1 MKVLVVKTSSMGD
14 VIHTLPALGD
24 AAAAI
29 PGIRFDWVVEEGFA
43 EIPAWHTA
51 VDRVIPFAF
60 RRWRKAPWRSW
71 RGGAWA
77 AYRTA
82 LQAETYDA
90 VIDAQGL
97 LKSAVLATRLARGPR
112 FGLDRQSAREPLAA
126 RFYDHKVPVA
136 KGQHAV
142 ERVRQLFAQALG
154 YAVPAAKGQYG
165 IAARFAGDGG
175 PPYLVFLHG
184 TTAAGKHWPEAY
196 WAELIA
202 LAGAAGWPVRLLWS
216 SAAEEARARR
226 LAAGM
231 AHVTVLP
238 RQNLTEVAGTLAG
251 AAGVVSVDTGLA
263 HLAAALDRPNVSLFG
278 PTDPGLVGGY
288 GADQLALRA
297 ADFPPVARV
306 TDPPHFA
313 PLTPAIVWAQLTGLL
328 NAVMHRET

>member
-14 VIHTLPALGD
+14 VIHTLPALTD
-24 AAAAI
+24 AAEAI

-43 EIPAWHTA
+43 EIPAWHGA

-77 AYRTA
+77 DYRAA

-97 LKSAVLATRLARGPR
+97 LKSAVLATRLARGPS
-112 FGLDRQSAREPLAA
+112 FGPDRNSAREPLAA
-126 RFYDHKVPVA
+126 RFYDHRVAVA

-154 YAVPAAKGQYG
+154 YRVPVAKGQYG

-184 TTAAGKHWPEAY
+184 TTAAAKHWPEAY
-196 WAELIA
+196 WAELA
-202 LAGAAGWPVRLLWS
+202 GLAGAAGWPVRLLWS
-216 SAAEEARARR
+216 SPVEEARARR
-226 LAAGM
+226 LADGA

-238 RQNLTEVAGTLAG
+238 RQSLTEVAQTLAG
-251 AAGVVSVDTGLA
+251 AAGVVSVDTGLS
-263 HLAAALDRPNVSLFG
+263 HLAAALDRPNVTLFG

-288 GADQLALRA
+288 GADQVALRA

-306 TDPPHFA
+306 TEPPHFA
-313 PLTPAIVWAQLTGLL
+313 PLTPPIVWAQLTALR
-328 NAVMHRET
+328 NAVMHRES